1 MPYADARATPNADEQ
16 TRSGR
21 RAVAG
26 VSSQAHRRR
35 QRACRGA
42 SSASDAYGYTPNCE
56 ALRSVWAAT
65 SAVK

>member
-1 MPYADARATPNADEQ
+1 MPDAGARATPNADEQ

-21 RAVAG
+21 RDVAG

-35 QRACRGA
+35 HSDYRGA

-56 ALRSVWAAT
+56 ALRSVWAAS
-65 SAVK
+65 SAEK